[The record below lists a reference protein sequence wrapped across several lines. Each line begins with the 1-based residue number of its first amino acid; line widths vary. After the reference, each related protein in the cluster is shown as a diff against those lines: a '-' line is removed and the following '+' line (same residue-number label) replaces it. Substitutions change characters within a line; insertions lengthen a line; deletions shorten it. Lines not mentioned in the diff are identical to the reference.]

1 MVATNDVPNI
11 RTDWYARTVTDS
23 ANGLPALCRRATEEA
38 DTSFLASGTW
48 GTRLVCWSSLEICDD
63 RIRPLW
69 PTARRICPLLAPL
82 VRVTLQARFEI
93 RNRGALSPC
102 VAEQGQSLSLQFV
115 AAGNHRQHHV
125 MHHDESPRARESR

>member
-11 RTDWYARTVTDS
+11 RTDWYARTVT
-23 ANGLPALCRRATEEA
+23 GLTERLAGVVLATEEA
-38 DTSFLASGTW
+38 DRSFLSSGTW

-69 PTARRICPLLAPL
+69 PTARRICPLLAGL

-125 MHHDESPRARESR
+125 MHHDESPRACESR